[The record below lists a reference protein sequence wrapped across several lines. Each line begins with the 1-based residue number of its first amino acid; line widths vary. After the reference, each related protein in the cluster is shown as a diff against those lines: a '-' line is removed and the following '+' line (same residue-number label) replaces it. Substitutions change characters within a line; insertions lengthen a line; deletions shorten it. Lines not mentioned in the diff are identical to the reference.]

1 MNGRILE
8 LAKNPELFQIND
20 LEIINTEIKKNP
32 YMQSL
37 RALHLLGT
45 HRLMP
50 ENYTNELSVTAA
62 YTTDKKILYQLI
74 NSPSKKEV
82 ETPIKESEKETPAE
96 SVPEKVVETP
106 ETKFVKVKSDP
117 VEAPKPVYVN
127 GELNRILFEGEED
140 FLERETEIIDLESTI
155 ESGQIVTQKPAEEIQ
170 SVAHVE
176 EIQNLSNDSEA
187 HSSLKEEIIKE
198 NPGVEDQTIAE
209 RATEINLPEENDE
222 VDSSIIDSEDE
233 KYSETPNAENFSKK
247 EIIEVNRIEDE
258 KEIAEKPTDISFQ
271 EVEEFLPEIKVEAES
286 ENPDQVSKFAESP
299 DAENF
304 SKEKIIKEEA
314 LSDDQE
320 VIENSA
326 ELSFHAT
333 ADFLP
338 EVKITPVKQKPEL
351 QQPPKQSFNKHEEEM
366 NRLIAEVEAK
376 MKASKKT
383 AVKEEDESLKSAEVN
398 FSETQNFDLSE
409 SEEKPAEKE
418 AETVTEEELPKNTV
432 EENVEKPIE
441 KEAEKTQIAEPKAE
455 EHKTDWKPM
464 SFSANTPDA
473 LISKKTEEIPAE
485 NKDVEKVNIPAD
497 DKKEEEVPTERP
509 AFNVS
514 FFTQNV
520 SPLTKEKKEEKSTDK
535 TDQNIVEEAEESNVP
550 TFINTWQNW
559 LKIDR
564 SKETE
569 NNKSE
574 ISITEIKNKV
584 IENFIEKEPRI
595 SKLKEESDFV
605 IKERNDDISHLM
617 TETLANLYI
626 EQKLYAK
633 AIKAFGLLSEK
644 HPSKEKYFKDKI
656 KEIKELRQNK

>member
-8 LAKNPELFQIND
+8 LAKNPELFQIKD
-20 LEIINTEIKKNP
+20 LELISNEIRKNP
-32 YMQSL
+32 YTQSL

-45 HRLMP
+45 HRLLP

-74 NSPSKKEV
+74 NSPSKKEFEQQNV
-82 ETPIKESEKETPAE
+82 EAEKETAAE
-96 SVPEKVVETP
+96 AVAEIIEETP
-106 ETKFVKVKSDP
+106 ETKFIKVKSDP
-117 VEAPKPVYVN
+117 VEVPKPVYVN

-155 ESGQIVTQKPAEEIQ
+155 ESGQIVIQKPAEQIESAANI
-170 SVAHVE
+170 E
-176 EIQNLSNDSEA
+176 EIQNLTNDTEA
-187 HSSLKEEIIKE
+187 DNLLKEEIIKE
-198 NPGVEDQTIAE
+198 NPGVEDQSIAE
-209 RATEINLPEENDE
+209 RAEEIEQAEDKREE
-222 VDSSIIDSEDE
+222 DSEIKRKETE
-233 KYSETPNAENFSKK
+233 K
-247 EIIEVNRIEDE
+247 IVEVNRIEDE
-258 KEIAEKPTDISFQ
+258 KDLIEKPTDVSFHQ
-271 EVEEFLPEIKVEAES
+271 VEEFLPDVKVEAES
-286 ENPDQVSKFAESP
+286 EKSNDGDSKFAESP

-304 SKEKIIKEEA
+304 SKEKIIDEDAISLEE
-314 LSDDQE
+314 E

-326 ELSFHAT
+326 EVSFHAT

-338 EVKITPVKQKPEL
+338 EVKIAPVKLQNEL
-351 QQPPKQSFNKHEEEM
+351 QQPPKQTFNKHEEEM

-383 AVKEEDESLKSAEVN
+383 AAKEEDISLKSAEVN
-398 FSETQNFDLSE
+398 FSETQHFDLSKA
-409 SEEKPAEKE
+409 EEKSVENVEIPPQTK
-418 AETVTEEELPKNTV
+418 EELPKNEV
-432 EENVEKPIE
+432 EEEVKKPLEIE
-441 KEAEKTQIAEPKAE
+441 ADKIQIKESRPEEQKTE
-455 EHKTDWKPM
+455 WKPM

-473 LISKKTEEIPAE
+473 LISKKTEQSSLEDQ
-485 NKDVEKVNIPAD
+485 KVEKVDRRSD
-497 DKKEEEVPTERP
+497 DRKEEVKSTERP
-509 AFNVS
+509 AFNAS

-520 SPLTKEKKEEKSTDK
+520 SPLTKENEDK
-535 TDQNIVEEAEESNVP
+535 NNKTEVNIVEEAADSNVP

-564 SKETE
+564 SKDLT
-569 NNKSE
+569 NDKAG

-584 IENFIEKEPRI
+584 IENFIEKEPKI

-626 EQKLYAK
+626 EQKLYSK

-644 HPSKEKYFKDKI
+644 HPSKETYFKDKI